1 MNLRVAHSE
10 SEWRALAFISESP
23 DLADAFFME
32 TGESIGV
39 ACELCDQHLCRNS
52 HGELC
57 DQHLCR
63 NSQHLCR
70 NSHGDGRFSYMLM
83 EICDFWLELMHDN
96 DGLRSRLGKHAG
108 CWIFVQKLVTI
119 LSGGNRTFVE
129 PGSFARLKVR

>member
-39 ACELCDQHLCRNS
+39 AC
-52 HGELC
+52 ELC